1 MRKSKWLVF
10 LMAVILCM
18 VSVSAAFAK
27 VPPLEEDETD
37 AMEQRICEL
46 LQNEGYK
53 TDYWKDVRSIN
64 IRYMD
69 DYYHIT
75 LETKKGKNYGADVSP
90 KGTVLSLASNAGT
103 EGSPEE
109 NPKLDKDTMKKI
121 QDKVDSF
128 LKEVNPDLLEKIGK
142 LKVQKSLTDGDTVY
156 VEVVDSNKKVFFELK
171 IEPTVQLVVYTQ
183 RKK

>member
-1 MRKSKWLVF
+1 
-10 LMAVILCM
+10 
-18 VSVSAAFAK
+18 
-27 VPPLEEDETD
+27 
-37 AMEQRICEL
+37 
-46 LQNEGYK
+46 
-53 TDYWKDVRSIN
+53 
-64 IRYMD
+64 
-69 DYYHIT
+69 
-75 LETKKGKNYGADVSP
+75 
-90 KGTVLSLASNAGT
+90 
-103 EGSPEE
+103 
-109 NPKLDKDTMKKI
+109 MKKI

>member
-75 LETKKGKNYGADVSP
+75 LETKEMEQMLRENDCDYMQGFLFSRP
-90 KGTVLSLASNAGT
+90 LA
-103 EGSPEE
+103 EE
-109 NPKLDKDTMKKI
+109 NFI
-121 QDKVDSF
+121 RF
-128 LKEVNPDLLEKIGK
+128 IREHNPDEG
-142 LKVQKSLTDGDTVY
+142 
-156 VEVVDSNKKVFFELK
+156 E
-171 IEPTVQLVVYTQ
+171 
-183 RKK
+183 